1 MAPNLVGDDALPPGW
16 TAAARRHLLAG
27 DIALAR
33 GLQPEA
39 LDHFPLGLAR
49 LLQAGLS
56 DHPLQTRLQARLT
69 QVDPADDKSP

>member
-56 DHPLQTRLQARLT
+56 DHP
-69 QVDPADDKSP
+69 PADATPGAADTGGPGR